1 MANEKNL
8 NPVRTK
14 SEARERGANG
24 GKASGAARRAKRD
37 LREHMRALL
46 DGERDG
52 MSGAE
57 SLALAMYEKAMS
69 GDVRAFEAVLA
80 VSGQGARQTLP
91 EIELP
96 EARNKS
102 EWPNVTRAVLEAVT
116 SGRIS
121 LDEAQRVLTLA
132 GEHMKAEMDAAYCQ
146 KVKETF
152 GGLLADDE

>member
-1 MANEKNL
+1 MPKADL
-8 NPVRTK
+8 RPCRTPD
-14 SEARERGANG
+14 EAKERGRNG
-24 GKASGAARRAKRD
+24 GLASGAARRRKRD

-121 LDEAQRVLTLA
+121 LDEAQRILTLA
-132 GEHMKAEMDAAYCQ
+132 GEHMKAVMDAAYSQ

-152 GGLLADDE
+152 GGLFADDE